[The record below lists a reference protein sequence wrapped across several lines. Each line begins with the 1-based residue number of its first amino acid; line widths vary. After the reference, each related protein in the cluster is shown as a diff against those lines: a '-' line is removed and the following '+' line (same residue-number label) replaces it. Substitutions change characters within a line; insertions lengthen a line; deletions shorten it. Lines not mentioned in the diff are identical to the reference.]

1 MSFVGTFWA
10 LVPAIIAIALGIITK
25 EVNLSLIIG
34 IIAGVLLYC
43 NFSPLDSL
51 QTFFEVLEEN
61 VIGNLGNLIFAV
73 LLGMFIWLITH
84 SGAAQQYGIWA
95 EKKVKTRRLAQLS
108 TFFLG
113 GVIFVDDYFN
123 CLTVGTVM
131 RPLTDRMKISREKLA
146 YIIDSTAAPICIIA
160 PISSW
165 AAGVSSSLP
174 KDSGIDGFQL
184 FLRTIPANFY
194 ALLTLATVFMLIM
207 LKIDFGRMKKYE
219 AAAIEGSYV
228 YDTVKDEAPE
238 PLTKDGKARGK
249 AGVKDLLIPILFLII
264 STVFFMAYTGGIL
277 EGESLVDAF
286 ANCNAIRACCMGT
299 FLADLLLLIM
309 YVPRRIYTFKE
320 YLDSLVEGFKYMAPA
335 MLLLCLAWTIGG
347 STSSGYLNAGAFV
360 SGLVEDY
367 NIPMMLMPMV
377 FFIVSIL
384 LSFATGTS
392 WGTFMILIPIEVAVF
407 SGAAMSDMMVI
418 TTAAVLGGSVCGD
431 HLSPI
436 SDTTILSS
444 AGAGCKHINHVS
456 TQLPYG
462 ILVAL
467 VSFAGYMVAGLTGIY
482 YLGLA
487 AGFVLLLAVLLT
499 IKYTQTR
506 KEKTA
511 Q

>member
-1 MSFVGTFWA
+1 METIGTFWA

-51 QTFFEVLEEN
+51 ETFFKVLTEN
-61 VIGNLGNLIFAV
+61 VTGNFGNLIFAV
-73 LLGMFIWLITH
+73 LLGMFIYLITH

-95 EKKVKTRRLAQLS
+95 QRKIKSKRLAQLS
-108 TFFLG
+108 TLFLG
-113 GVIFVDDYFN
+113 GIIFVDDYFN

-165 AAGVSSSLP
+165 AAGVTSSLP
-174 KDSGIDGFQL
+174 QDSDIDGFQL

-194 ALLTLATVFMLIM
+194 AILTLLMVFMLIM
-207 LKIDFGRMKKYE
+207 LKMDFGKMKKYE
-219 AAAIEGSYV
+219 ASAEAGTYV
-228 YDTVKDEAPE
+228 YDTVTDQAPE
-238 PLTKDGKARGK
+238 PLMSNGRERGKAR
-249 AGVKDLLIPILFLII
+249 VLDLIIPIVFLIA
-264 STVFFMAYTGGIL
+264 SVVFFMAYTGGIF
-277 EGESLVDAF
+277 EGRSIVEAF
-286 ANCNAIRACCMGT
+286 ANCDAILSCCMGN
-299 FLADLLLLIM
+299 FLADVLLLIM
-309 YVPRRIYTFKE
+309 YVPRKIFSFKE
-320 YLDSLVEGFKYMAPA
+320 YLDALVEGFRYMAPA

-347 STSSGYLNAGAFV
+347 ITSSDYLNAGAFV
-360 SGLVEDY
+360 AGIVEEY
-367 NIPMMLMPMV
+367 SIPLMLMPMV
-377 FFIVSIL
+377 FFVTSII

-392 WGTFMILIPIEVAVF
+392 WGTFMILIPIEIAVF
-407 SGAAMSDMMVI
+407 SGSAMSTMMVV

-444 AGAGCKHINHVS
+444 TGAGCKHINHVS
-456 TQLPYG
+456 TQLTYG
-462 ILVAL
+462 ITVAV
-467 VSFAGYMVAGLTGIY
+467 VSFVAYFVAGITNML

-487 AGFVLLLAVLLT
+487 VGAAGLIGTLLV
-499 IKYTQTR
+499 IKYFQNK
-506 KEKTA
+506 KEKKIE
-511 Q
+511 